1 MVLENILESPLDCE
15 AIQPVHPKGHQSW
28 VFIGRPDVEAETPI
42 LWTLDAKNSLLG
54 KDPNA
59 RKIEAG
65 GEGDDRG

>member
-1 MVLENILESPLDCE
+1 MVSEKTLDSHLDYKE
-15 AIQPVHPKGHQSW
+15 IQPVCTKGNQSSI
-28 VFIGRPDVEAETPI
+28 FIGRTDAEAETPI